1 MNSRSI
7 YVILLGALFAAGMNL
22 PFSADSQAGSAQ
34 QMAELGDATK
44 QVAQQDKP
52 PAPAAAPKPA
62 TPAQSEGPGWAV
74 NCKSA
79 AADKGL
85 ECRLSQTIVTQNG
98 QVLADV
104 TFRVPADKK
113 DPEAIVRLPLGILLS
128 AGATLQ
134 VDDKPPQQLTVRTCD
149 RNGCYA
155 RMPISTEMLATL
167 QKGKQLQVSFKNLA
181 EKSITVPLSLNGFSD
196 AYAKI

>member
-7 YVILLGALFAAGMNL
+7 YVILFGALFAAGMNL
-22 PFSADSQAGSAQ
+22 PFSTEGQGGWQ
-34 QMAELGDATK
+34 LAELGDATS

-52 PAPAAAPKPA
+52 PTPAAPPKPVP
-62 TPAQSEGPGWAV
+62 PAQSEGPGWAV

-79 AADKGL
+79 AAEQGL

-134 VDDKPPQQLTVRTCD
+134 VDD
-149 RNGCYA
+149 
-155 RMPISTEMLATL
+155 
-167 QKGKQLQVSFKNLA
+167 
-181 EKSITVPLSLNGFSD
+181 
-196 AYAKI
+196 